1 MVLLLRQPHS
11 FMKILKTGFQYFQAL
26 NLNIMLG
33 GGIGALFIATY
44 LGVTLSIFTLLEL
57 IVVIWLIY
65 TLDHLL
71 DAKTLFRKPVTFR
84 HKLHWENSTVIWRV
98 WSFLLIVAFSFLFR
112 LPIMTLV
119 YGGLLVFLV
128 TFYFISIKLSRKRQM
143 YHKEIVAAVAYAAGI
158 YVGPLSIYERDV
170 SWDIWLLFLEYAGLA
185 LVNLLIFSLFEKDV
199 DKHEE
204 FQSIVLSIGYHK
216 VMIITKI
223 LAGIILLT
231 SVLCVF
237 LNTQNADFLKTQ
249 ILVGCMDLVLLLI
262 IFKKNLFSKNERYRI
277 MGDFIFL
284 IPVLYFII

>member
-1 MVLLLRQPHS
+1 
-11 FMKILKTGFQYFQAL
+11 
-26 NLNIMLG
+26 MLG

-237 LNTQNADFLKTQ
+237 LNTHNADFLKTQ
-249 ILVGCMDLVLLLI
+249 ILVGCMDLALLLI
-262 IFKKNLFSKNERYRI
+262 ILRKNLFSKNERYRI
-277 MGDFIFL
+277 VGDSIFL
-284 IPVLYFII
+284 IPVLYFTI

>member
-1 MVLLLRQPHS
+1 
-11 FMKILKTGFQYFQAL
+11 MKILKTGFQHLQAL
-26 NLNIMLG
+26 SLDITLG
-33 GGIGALFIATY
+33 GGIGALFIAAY
-44 LGVTLSIFTLLEL
+44 LGVTLSVFTLLEL
-57 IVVIWLIY
+57 IIVVWLIY

-71 DAKTLFRKPVTFR
+71 DAGTLFRKPVTFR
-84 HKLHWENSTVIWRV
+84 HKLHWENSTNIWGV
-98 WSFLLIVAFSFLFR
+98 WSFFLIVAFSFLFR
-112 LPIMTLV
+112 LPAMTLV
-119 YGGLLVFLV
+119 YGGLLVLLV
-128 TFYFISIKLSRKRQM
+128 TFYFISIKLSGKRQL
-143 YHKEIVAAVAYAAGI
+143 YHKETVAAVAYAAGI
-158 YVGPLSIYERDV
+158 FVGPLSIYEGDV

-185 LVNLLIFSLFEKDV
+185 LINLLIFSLFEKDV
-199 DKHEE
+199 DRHEE
-204 FQSIVLSIGYHK
+204 FNSIVMSIGYHK